1 MCGRQPDESV
11 VSAWIKGCLV
21 ANTRV
26 LSSFAKLLSVNGL
39 DVFVTRNVVDGRA
52 EWPLL
57 CPKTA
62 RFMWH
67 YGSL

>member
-1 MCGRQPDESV
+1 MV
-11 VSAWIKGCLV
+11 WA
-21 ANTRV
+21 
-26 LSSFAKLLSVNGL
+26 F
-39 DVFVTRNVVDGRA
+39 FVTQNAGDGRA